1 VHVLN
6 FASKYDKIK
15 FAILDIDY
23 VGQQNLD
30 RLDLDLKLG
39 AIPSFYLYR
48 DGYLC
53 DTLVSSSHIKLESF
67 IETNYI
73 KDKEK
78 INEKRDDQL
87 LALDEAE
94 KLKVFKCS
102 LCSQFGHKTAQCGLS
117 DKNKIVKSNISN
129 EKTNSIIEKAISGKI
144 LVNKKQITIVVNE
157 KKKSPTE
164 RLAITYPQQFDNLT
178 SKSATNL
185 NSNNNNK
192 TFNSTSFI
200 SNSKHSKLNSDS
212 GSLNLLEI
220 NSKKNKNLRNSNAK
234 SSSLN
239 YDNSTIDLR
248 ETKSKSTN
256 SRESKDTKDLK
267 ISDDSS
273 KDLLDKISK
282 LEALT
287 KKQKEEI
294 VMLKEKL
301 EQLSNENKILKS
313 QNRNSYY

>member
-1 VHVLN
+1 M
-6 FASKYDKIK
+6 
-15 FAILDIDY
+15 
-23 VGQQNLD
+23 GQQNLD
-30 RLDLDLKLG
+30 RLDLNLNLG

-67 IETNYI
+67 IETNYV

-102 LCSQFGHKTAQCGLS
+102 LFGHKTAQCGLS

-129 EKTNSIIEKAISGKI
+129 EKTNSIIEKVISGKI

-185 NSNNNNK
+185 NFHNNNNK

-200 SNSKHSKLNSDS
+200 SNSKHSKLNSDC

-234 SSSLN
+234 GSSLN
-239 YDNSTIDLR
+239 SDNSTIDLR

-256 SRESKDTKDLK
+256 SKEFKETKDLK

-301 EQLSNENKILKS
+301 EQLTNENKILKS

>member
-1 VHVLN
+1 
-6 FASKYDKIK
+6 
-15 FAILDIDY
+15 
-23 VGQQNLD
+23 
-30 RLDLDLKLG
+30 
-39 AIPSFYLYR
+39 
-48 DGYLC
+48 
-53 DTLVSSSHIKLESF
+53 
-67 IETNYI
+67 
-73 KDKEK
+73 
-78 INEKRDDQL
+78 L

-129 EKTNSIIEKAISGKI
+129 EKTNSILEKVISGKI

-200 SNSKHSKLNSDS
+200 SNPKHSKLNSDS

-239 YDNSTIDLR
+239 SDNSTIDLR

-256 SRESKDTKDLK
+256 SKELKETKDLK

-301 EQLSNENKILKS
+301 EQLTNENKILKI